1 MSRPRQP
8 APPAGLRAGAETLA
22 AALPPLLVAAEH
34 LANSALPGA
43 HGRRRAGQ
51 GAEFWQFRP
60 AVGTDGLRRI
70 DWRRS
75 ARGDE
80 HFVRE
85 SEWQAARAVALWVE
99 PGAAMD
105 FSSRKEIDSKA
116 ARARLLAM
124 ALALLLLRGGE
135 RVGLARPDMPP
146 RSGLAQAEKLA
157 LALSAPGL
165 DGRAEH
171 GAPDLAALPPG
182 GHAVLFSDFLGESAP
197 VEAVL
202 AQAAARN
209 IRGLLVQVLD
219 PAEEEFPFDGRTRF
233 ESMSG
238 HLRFETLRA
247 ADLRRAYRERLAA
260 RKDMLEGM
268 ARMAGWHFTTLHSD
282 SAPAAGLVWLWQV
295 LANAPGMAARGG
307 R

>member
-1 MSRPRQP
+1 
-8 APPAGLRAGAETLA
+8 
-22 AALPPLLVAAEH
+22 
-34 LANSALPGA
+34 
-43 HGRRRAGQ
+43 HGRRRAGH

-60 AVGTDGLRRI
+60 AAGSDGLRRI

-85 SEWQAARAVALWVE
+85 TEWQAARAVALWVD

-105 FSSRKEIDSKA
+105 FASRKGADSKG

-124 ALALLLLRGGE
+124 SLALLLLRGGE

-146 RSGLAQAEKLA
+146 RSGQSQATTLA
-157 LALSAPGL
+157 LALSAPEAGAEANT
-165 DGRAEH
+165 GTEH

-182 GHAVLFSDFLGESAP
+182 GHAVLFSDFLGDPAP
-197 VEAVL
+197 VEAAL

-209 IRGLLVQVLD
+209 VRGYLVQMLD

-247 ADLRRAYRERLAA
+247 ADLRGPYRQRLAE
-260 RKDMLEGM
+260 RKDLLD
-268 ARMAGWHFTTLHSD
+268 RMAYSAGWRFATLHSD
-282 SAPAAGLVWLWQV
+282 SPPAAGLLWLWQAI
-295 LANAPGMAARGG
+295 ANAHGAAWGRG